1 MTDAD
6 GTRNLACGHLGQPD
20 ARFCPVCG
28 HQTAAAG
35 SVAPSEPSTVRL
47 SAPPAPSPSAS
58 PPGANPPSASAAPP
72 QPALPPS
79 ASPTFPPLPKR
90 KSPSWDSW
98 YAPPPPSSP
107 PSGPPAAS
115 QPASP
120 GGTRPQPTPPAGVP
134 SPPAGPYA
142 TQPNGPGPASRGDPP
157 TAILGDLRPAPSSG
171 APQRSRRLLVPAITA
186 AALVTAVTG
195 AVVLW
200 AHPGGTAASGTA
212 ATGTTP
218 SASSQATR
226 RQAAVRLSGLL
237 AQSVTDRAA
246 VIDAVVDVRSC
257 GPSLHQDVRIFTRA
271 ASSRRYLLSRLGSL
285 PGRSL
290 LPAAML
296 HDLAG
301 AWQAS
306 AEADTDL
313 ARWAAG
319 KIARGCH
326 RNGGSDASLRASY
339 VFDSRA
345 TTEKQAFTSLWNPVA
360 RQYGLTTYQW
370 YHL

>member
-134 SPPAGPYA
+134 AP
-142 TQPNGPGPASRGDPP
+142 RGDPP

-339 VFDSRA
+339 VPDSRA
-345 TTEKQAFTSLWNPVA
+345 TTDKQAFTSLWNPVA